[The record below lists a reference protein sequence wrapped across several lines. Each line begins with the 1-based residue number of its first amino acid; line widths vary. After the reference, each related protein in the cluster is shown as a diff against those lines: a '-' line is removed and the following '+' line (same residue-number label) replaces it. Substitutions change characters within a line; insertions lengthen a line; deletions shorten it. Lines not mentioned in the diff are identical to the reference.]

1 MTSPKSLRVLIV
13 EDDLTSRF
21 VLRRILEALGEDLE
35 VYEAEDG
42 LKAWET
48 LNGGL
53 VPHLCFLD
61 LKMPRMNGVELLQRI
76 RSDKRFTSLPVCFC
90 SAVRDR
96 HLIEQAAA
104 LQPDHYILKPYDRQ
118 AIHAQ
123 VQKVRG
129 TPRSEESLEAPAA
142 VCARLGIEPAAYEL
156 RLRALLENVGTLATR
171 LPTLLMQSDVEGGIS
186 ALDATMQAAQDLGA
200 CRILWLAGRLS
211 RALKSDGSLP
221 DRHAEPG
228 PETAA
233 KLQQWLNR
241 TADQLMQTMHEMHG
255 ELQTVERLAAEVR
268 LGSQSA
274 KDASA
279 AFKGRQREELDGLI
293 RALTEVF
300 RRGKLLA
307 PNPDLCSMSLDDPV
321 KAPVRGADSAPAVGE
336 RTRRISASLP
346 LLDAETAA
354 ASESCRKID
363 DLVQR
368 LSFPLDASTRWMPD
382 TAIRLLER
390 ELSARND
397 QGVMRLRQAIGPD
410 FEAFMRQQEV
420 IVRENLARLTPPA
433 EISGQA
439 AEEQVQEIL
448 QDVRGRL
455 QPALD
460 GKLTAYP
467 VFSQFDLGNLE
478 DRSDGS
484 RWAMPLSLLHHAAL
498 LFRTAIVDPDFDRAF
513 QFKTF
518 DRQAFLASM
527 NVFGGPIGLHPD
539 AGRAAREIQ
548 QLGAVATSPVSLLE
562 KCRLV
567 WGIMNGAAEPG
578 DAPPEVRLETSNLL
592 PSVEGGER
600 NS

>member
-129 TPRSEESLEAPAA
+129 SPRSASDLEAPAA

-300 RRGKLLA
+300 RRGKL
-307 PNPDLCSMSLDDPV
+307 P
-321 KAPVRGADSAPAVGE
+321 
-336 RTRRISASLP
+336 
-346 LLDAETAA
+346 
-354 ASESCRKID
+354 
-363 DLVQR
+363 Q
-368 LSFPLDASTRWMPD
+368 
-382 TAIRLLER
+382 
-390 ELSARND
+390 
-397 QGVMRLRQAIGPD
+397 VMRLRQAIGPD

-484 RWAMPLSLLHHAAL
+484 RWAMAFSLLHHAAL
-498 LFRTAIVDPDFDRAF
+498 LFRTAIADPDFDRTF